1 MHWTVEGWDEQ
12 LLYGPVQ
19 NNLQEVWRFFLGCV
33 KTLLWPEARA
43 FVQIEAEMRDVLR
56 KVGILPKWAII
67 SKMVVGRRS
76 WTWNRNNFG
85 FPPTRRALAFQPTL
99 PLIMIII
106 DEQDEQRATKMMT
119 SLLWKWLVY
128 HYHTLAMPWRR
139 LGPIQILEYQTDM
152 RRCRLVSKPS
162 SLLRSYIAG

>member
-1 MHWTVEGWDEQ
+1 MHWTVDGWDEQ

-19 NNLQEVWRFFLGCV
+19 NNLQEVWRFFLGFV

-106 DEQDEQRATKMMT
+106 DEQDEQRVGQNDDIIIMKVTCL
-119 SLLWKWLVY
+119 SLSYPGQAVE
-128 HYHTLAMPWRR
+128 APWSNPDTR
-139 LGPIQILEYQTDM
+139 
-152 RRCRLVSKPS
+152 VSN
-162 SLLRSYIAG
+162 RYGC